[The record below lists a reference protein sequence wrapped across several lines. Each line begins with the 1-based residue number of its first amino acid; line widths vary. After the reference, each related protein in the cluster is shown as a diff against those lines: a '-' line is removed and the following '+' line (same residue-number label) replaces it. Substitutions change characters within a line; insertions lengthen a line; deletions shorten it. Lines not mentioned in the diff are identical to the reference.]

1 MALSQ
6 YVAINFLT
14 KFDKKGL
21 ERATKELKGFDK
33 VVATSTFRLK
43 TFAKAGAIAAAAG
56 MAIFAKNSIQA
67 ALAQERLDK
76 SVEQSLRSINQLDK
90 LPSVNSFISGI
101 EKASNITKDRLTPA
115 INGLI
120 IQTGNLTKA
129 QDLFSVAVDTSVG
142 AGVDLTQVSDALG
155 KASRGNFKALGAL
168 GLGFDA
174 VTAKEIGL
182 AEITDYLTLKFS
194 GAAKRATETF
204 GGQLDAL
211 QISAG
216 AAQTSLGE
224 GFITAT
230 EILIGGGNAS
240 DYFGSRLESLGL
252 NGGYVLIA
260 LADKTR
266 NIIDAFDKLG
276 KKIEGNAVLKFLFSA
291 ENIPVI
297 GGWLQGF
304 EGLAK
309 EGKKIAESTGDTL
322 ELSAEQKAVAEK
334 LAKLQARLDKMAA
347 EALNKQKKLTK
358 EKLAQQALDKKKAE
372 LEAMFD
378 LDRINLQA
386 ALSRK
391 LNAEDE
397 LRVKIL
403 QKLADGTK
411 TAVDEAQRYADVLK
425 VIEDGVIS
433 TEEID
438 MLAKKWGIST
448 VEVTLYLTQLFKANE
463 ELRKMLLLLNEISNK
478 SLTSPGLPG
487 SSSNQLVA
495 KTKALSD
502 LVDKIQQRAVN
513 RGIEI
518 PGLDYSIQP
527 LIPGTTMLDLTAPQN
542 AASARLQAQANAWMA
557 ANPDID
563 PFTGARK
570 MADGGIVT
578 QPTFA
583 MIGEAGTEAVIPLD
597 KMGSMGTNV
606 VINVAG
612 SVISEGQLQSVIQDA
627 LYNLNRSGAVT
638 QLTNLGR

>member
-1 MALSQ
+1 
-6 YVAINFLT
+6 
-14 KFDKKGL
+14 
-21 ERATKELKGFDK
+21 
-33 VVATSTFRLK
+33 
-43 TFAKAGAIAAAAG
+43 

-76 SVEQSLRSINQLDK
+76 SVEQSLRSINQLDQ

-120 IQTGNLTKA
+120 IQTADLTKA
-129 QDLFSVAVDTSVG
+129 QDLFNVAVDTSVG

-182 AEITDYLTLKFS
+182 AEITDYLTLKFG

-204 GGQLDAL
+204 GGQLDNL
-211 QISAG
+211 KISAG

-240 DYFGSRLESLGL
+240 DYFGAKLESLGL
-252 NGGYVLIA
+252 NGGYIVVA
-260 LADKTR
+260 LADKISKITE
-266 NIIDAFDKLG
+266 AFDGLA
-276 KKIEGNAVLKFLFSA
+276 KKIEGNAFLKFLFKA
-291 ENIPVI
+291 ENIPVL
-297 GGWLQGF
+297 GGWIQGF
-304 EGLAK
+304 RGLAE
-309 EGKKIAESTGDTL
+309 EGKTITENLKDTV
-322 ELSAEQKAVAEK
+322 EQSAEQKALAEK

-347 EALNKQKKLTK
+347 DALNKQKQITK

-391 LNAEDE
+391 LSAEDE

-411 TAVDEAQRYADVLK
+411 KAVDEAERYADVLK
-425 VIEDGVIS
+425 VIEDGQITTGEV
-433 TEEID
+433 E
-438 MLAKKWGIST
+438 MLAKKWGVT
-448 VEVTLYLTQLFKANE
+448 TTEVLIYLRTLFAAND
-463 ELRKMLLLLNEISNK
+463 ELRKMLALLDEIGK
-478 SLTSPGLPG
+478 KKMPIGQTIEYQTRQFQEITSPEFQEAVLTGQAPNVLGQQVFEDLRKEGLNAAMAG
-487 SSSNQLVA
+487 SS
-495 KTKALSD
+495 
-502 LVDKIQQRAVN
+502 
-513 RGIEI
+513 
-518 PGLDYSIQP
+518 
-527 LIPGTTMLDLTAPQN
+527 
-542 AASARLQAQANAWMA
+542 ARYTAQAVDYYQKLFDIPRMA
-557 ANPDID
+557 E
-563 PFTGARK
+563 
-570 MADGGIVT
+570 GGIVNS
-578 QPTFA
+578 PTLA
-583 MIGEAGTEAVIPLD
+583 MIGEAGSEAVIPLD
-597 KMGSMGTNV
+597 KMGSMGTTVNV
-606 VINVAG
+606 NVAG

>member
-21 ERATKELKGFDK
+21 ERATKELQGFDK

-43 TFAKAGAIAAAAG
+43 SFAKAGAIAAAAG

-76 SVEQSLRSINQLDK
+76 SVEQSLRSINQLDQ

-120 IQTGNLTKA
+120 IQTADLTKA
-129 QDLFSVAVDTSVG
+129 QDLFNVAVDTSVG

-182 AEITDYLTLKFS
+182 AEITDYLTLKFG

-211 QISAG
+211 RISAG

-252 NGGYVLIA
+252 NGGYILIA
-260 LADKTR
+260 LADKAQKIT
-266 NIIDAFDKLG
+266 NAFDGLA
-276 KKIEGNAVLKFLFSA
+276 KKIEGNRVLKFLFSA

-322 ELSAEQKAVAEK
+322 EQSAEQKAIAEK

-391 LNAEDE
+391 LSAEDE

-403 QKLADGTK
+403 QKLADGTTK
-411 TAVDEAQRYADVLK
+411 AVDEAQRYADVLK
-425 VIEDGVIS
+425 VIEDGQITTGEV
-433 TEEID
+433 E
-438 MLAKKWGIST
+438 MLAKKWGIT
-448 VEVTLYLTQLFKANE
+448 TTEVLIYLRTLFAAND
-463 ELRKMLLLLNEISNK
+463 ELRKMLALLDEIGK
-478 SLTSPGLPG
+478 KKMPVGMTFQYQQQQFQQITSPRFQESVLTGEAPNVLGQQVFEDLRKEGLNAAMAG
-487 SSSNQLVA
+487 SS
-495 KTKALSD
+495 
-502 LVDKIQQRAVN
+502 
-513 RGIEI
+513 
-518 PGLDYSIQP
+518 
-527 LIPGTTMLDLTAPQN
+527 
-542 AASARLQAQANAWMA
+542 ARYTAQAVDYYQRLFDIPRMA
-557 ANPDID
+557 E
-563 PFTGARK
+563 
-570 MADGGIVT
+570 GGVVN
-578 QPTFA
+578 QPTLA
-583 MIGEAGTEAVIPLD
+583 LIGEAGSEAVIPLD
-597 KMGSMGTNV
+597 KMGGMGTNV
-606 VINVAG
+606 VVNVAG
-612 SVISEGQLQSVIQDA
+612 SVISEGELQSVIQDA

>member
-43 TFAKAGAIAAAAG
+43 SFAKAGAIAAAAG

-76 SVEQSLRSINQLDK
+76 SVEQSLRSINQLDQ

-120 IQTGNLTKA
+120 IQTADLTKA
-129 QDLFSVAVDTSVG
+129 QDLFNVAVDTSVG

-182 AEITDYLTLKFS
+182 AEITDYLTLKFG

-211 QISAG
+211 KISAG

-252 NGGYVLIA
+252 NGGYILIA
-260 LADKTR
+260 LADKAQKIT
-266 NIIDAFDKLG
+266 NAFDGLA
-276 KKIEGNAVLKFLFSA
+276 KKIEGNRVLKFLFSA

-322 ELSAEQKAVAEK
+322 EQSAEQKAIAEK

-391 LNAEDE
+391 LNGEDE

-411 TAVDEAQRYADVLK
+411 AAVDEAQRYADVLK
-425 VIEDGVIS
+425 VIEDGKI
-433 TEEID
+433 TTDEIE
-438 MLAKKWGIST
+438 MLAQKWGIST
-448 VEVTLYLTQLFKANE
+448 KEVELYLTKLFAANE
-463 ELRKMLLLLNEISNK
+463 ELRKMLALLDEINK
-478 SLTSPGLPG
+478 KKISQG
-487 SSSNQLVA
+487 
-495 KTKALSD
+495 
-502 LVDKIQQRAVN
+502 IQQVQATTAKIDQFVYTTALESVRNLNTDISEFLQKNQPAPITQQSALTDVRATN
-513 RGIEI
+513 TNI
-518 PGLDYSIQP
+518 
-527 LIPGTTMLDLTAPQN
+527 
-542 AASARLQAQANAWMA
+542 ASFLSQ
-557 ANPDID
+557 
-563 PFTGARK
+563 FTSVPKLAE
-570 MADGGIVT
+570 GGIVS
-578 QPTFA
+578 QPTLA
-583 MIGEAGTEAVIPLD
+583 IIGEAGSEAVVPLD
-597 KMGSMGTNV
+597 RMGSMGTTVN
-606 VINVAG
+606 INVAG
-612 SVISEGQLQSVIQDA
+612 SVISEGELQSVIQDA

>member
-43 TFAKAGAIAAAAG
+43 SFAKAGAIAAAAG

-76 SVEQSLRSINQLDK
+76 SVEQSLRSINQLDQ

-120 IQTGNLTKA
+120 IQTADLTKA
-129 QDLFSVAVDTSVG
+129 QDLFNVAVDTSVG

-182 AEITDYLTLKFS
+182 AEITDYLTLKFG

-211 QISAG
+211 KISAG

-252 NGGYVLIA
+252 NGGYILIA
-260 LADKTR
+260 LADKAQKIT
-266 NIIDAFDKLG
+266 NAFDSLG
-276 KKIEGNAVLKFLFSA
+276 KKIEGNRFLRLIFDSS
-291 ENIPVI
+291 NIPI
-297 GGWLQGF
+297 IPGLIAGF
-304 EGLAK
+304 GMLAD
-309 EGKKIAESTGDTL
+309 EGKKIAETTKETFEQSK
-322 ELSAEQKAVAEK
+322 EQKALAEK

-347 EALNKQKKLTK
+347 EALNKQKKITK

-391 LNAEDE
+391 LSAEDE

-411 TAVDEAQRYADVLK
+411 KAVDEAERYADVLK
-425 VIEDGVIS
+425 VIEDGQITTGEV
-433 TEEID
+433 E
-438 MLAKKWGIST
+438 MLAKKWGVT
-448 VEVTLYLTQLFKANE
+448 TTEVLIYLRTLFAAND
-463 ELRKMLLLLNEISNK
+463 ELRKMLALLDEISK
-478 SLTSPGLPG
+478 KKMPVGMTFQYQQQQFEQITSPRFQEAVLTGQAPNVLGQKVFEDLRKEGLNAAMAG
-487 SSSNQLVA
+487 SS
-495 KTKALSD
+495 
-502 LVDKIQQRAVN
+502 
-513 RGIEI
+513 
-518 PGLDYSIQP
+518 
-527 LIPGTTMLDLTAPQN
+527 
-542 AASARLQAQANAWMA
+542 ARYTAQAVDYYQRLFDVPRMA
-557 ANPDID
+557 E
-563 PFTGARK
+563 
-570 MADGGIVT
+570 GGIVDS
-578 QPTFA
+578 PTLA
-583 MIGEAGTEAVIPLD
+583 LIGEAGSEAVIPLD
-597 KMGSMGTNV
+597 KMGGMGTTVNV
-606 VINVAG
+606 NVAG
-612 SVISEGQLQSVIQDA
+612 SVISEGELQSVIQDA

>member
-43 TFAKAGAIAAAAG
+43 SFAKAGAIAAAAG

-76 SVEQSLRSINQLDK
+76 SVEQSLRSINQLDQ

-120 IQTGNLTKA
+120 IQTADLTKA
-129 QDLFSVAVDTSVG
+129 QDLFNVAVDTSVG

-182 AEITDYLTLKFS
+182 AEITDYLTLKFG

-211 QISAG
+211 KISAG

-240 DYFGSRLESLGL
+240 DYFGARLESLGL
-252 NGGYVLIA
+252 NGGYIVVA
-260 LADKTR
+260 LADKISKITE
-266 NIIDAFDKLG
+266 AFDGLA
-276 KKIEGNAVLKFLFSA
+276 KKVEGNAFLKFLFKA
-291 ENIPVI
+291 ENIPVL
-297 GGWLQGF
+297 GGWIQGF
-304 EGLAK
+304 RGLAE
-309 EGKKIAESTGDTL
+309 EGKNITDNLKDTV
-322 ELSAEQKAVAEK
+322 EQSAEQKALAEK

-347 EALNKQKKLTK
+347 EALNKQKKITK

-391 LNAEDE
+391 LSAEDE

-411 TAVDEAQRYADVLK
+411 KAVDEAERYADVLK
-425 VIEDGVIS
+425 VIEDGQI
-433 TEEID
+433 TTGEIE
-438 MLAKKWGIST
+438 MLAKKWGIT
-448 VEVTLYLTQLFKANE
+448 TTEVLIYLQTLFAAND
-463 ELRKMLLLLNEISNK
+463 ELRKMLALLDEISK
-478 SLTSPGLPG
+478 KKMPVGMTFQYQQQQFEQITSPRFQEAVLTGQAPNVLGQKVFEDLRKEGLNAAMAG
-487 SSSNQLVA
+487 SS
-495 KTKALSD
+495 
-502 LVDKIQQRAVN
+502 
-513 RGIEI
+513 
-518 PGLDYSIQP
+518 
-527 LIPGTTMLDLTAPQN
+527 
-542 AASARLQAQANAWMA
+542 ARYTAQAVDYYQRLFDVPRMA
-557 ANPDID
+557 E
-563 PFTGARK
+563 
-570 MADGGIVT
+570 GGIVDS
-578 QPTFA
+578 PTLA
-583 MIGEAGTEAVIPLD
+583 LIGEAGSEAVIPLD
-597 KMGSMGTNV
+597 KMGGMGTTVNV
-606 VINVAG
+606 NVAG

>member
-21 ERATKELKGFDK
+21 ERATKELQGFDK

-43 TFAKAGAIAAAAG
+43 SFAKAGAIAAAAG

-76 SVEQSLRSINQLDK
+76 SVEQSLRSINELDQ

-129 QDLFSVAVDTSVG
+129 QDLFNVAVDTSVG

-182 AEITDYLTLKFS
+182 AEITDYLTLKFG

-204 GGQLDAL
+204 GGQLDNL
-211 QISAG
+211 KISAG

-240 DYFGSRLESLGL
+240 DYFGAKLESLGL
-252 NGGYVLIA
+252 NGGYILIA
-260 LADKTR
+260 LADKAQKIT
-266 NIIDAFDKLG
+266 NAFDGLA
-276 KKIEGNAVLKFLFSA
+276 KKIEGNRVLKFLFSA

-322 ELSAEQKAVAEK
+322 EQSAEQKAIAEK

-391 LNAEDE
+391 LSAEDE

-411 TAVDEAQRYADVLK
+411 KAVDEAERYADVLK
-425 VIEDGVIS
+425 VIEDGQI
-433 TEEID
+433 TTGEIE
-438 MLAKKWGIST
+438 MLAKKWGVT
-448 VEVTLYLTQLFKANE
+448 TTEVLIYLRTLFAAND
-463 ELRKMLLLLNEISNK
+463 ELRKMLALLDEIGK
-478 SLTSPGLPG
+478 KKMPVGMTFQYQQQQFQQITSPRFQESVLTGEAPNVLGQQVFEDLRKEGLNAAMAG
-487 SSSNQLVA
+487 SS
-495 KTKALSD
+495 
-502 LVDKIQQRAVN
+502 
-513 RGIEI
+513 
-518 PGLDYSIQP
+518 
-527 LIPGTTMLDLTAPQN
+527 
-542 AASARLQAQANAWMA
+542 ARYTAQAVDYYQRLFDIPRMA
-557 ANPDID
+557 E
-563 PFTGARK
+563 
-570 MADGGIVT
+570 GGIVN
-578 QPTFA
+578 QPTLA
-583 MIGEAGTEAVIPLD
+583 LIGEAGSEAVIPLD
-597 KMGSMGTNV
+597 KMGGMGTTVN
-606 VINVAG
+606 INVAG
-612 SVISEGQLQSVIQDA
+612 SVISEGELQSVIQDA

>member
-43 TFAKAGAIAAAAG
+43 SFAKAGAIAAAAG

-76 SVEQSLRSINQLDK
+76 SVEQSLRSINQLDQ

-120 IQTGNLTKA
+120 IQTADLTKA
-129 QDLFSVAVDTSVG
+129 QDLFNVAVDTSVG

-182 AEITDYLTLKFS
+182 AEITDYLTLKFG

-211 QISAG
+211 KISAG

-252 NGGYVLIA
+252 NGGYILIA
-260 LADKTR
+260 LADKAQKIT
-266 NIIDAFDKLG
+266 NAFDSLG
-276 KKIEGNAVLKFLFSA
+276 KKIEGNRFLRLIFDSS
-291 ENIPVI
+291 NIPI
-297 GGWLQGF
+297 IPGLIAGF
-304 EGLAK
+304 GMLAD
-309 EGKKIAESTGDTL
+309 EGKKIAETTKETFEQSK
-322 ELSAEQKAVAEK
+322 EQKALAEK

-347 EALNKQKKLTK
+347 EALNKQKKITK

-391 LNAEDE
+391 LSAEDE

-411 TAVDEAQRYADVLK
+411 KAVDEAERYADVLK
-425 VIEDGVIS
+425 VIEDGQITTGEV
-433 TEEID
+433 E
-438 MLAKKWGIST
+438 MLAKKWGVT
-448 VEVTLYLTQLFKANE
+448 TTEVLIYLRTLFAAND
-463 ELRKMLLLLNEISNK
+463 ELRKMLALLDEIGK
-478 SLTSPGLPG
+478 KKMPVGMTFQYQQQQFQQITSPRFQESVLTGEAPNVLGQQVFEDLRKEGLNAAMAG
-487 SSSNQLVA
+487 SS
-495 KTKALSD
+495 
-502 LVDKIQQRAVN
+502 
-513 RGIEI
+513 
-518 PGLDYSIQP
+518 
-527 LIPGTTMLDLTAPQN
+527 
-542 AASARLQAQANAWMA
+542 ARYTAQAVDYYQRLFDIPRMA
-557 ANPDID
+557 E
-563 PFTGARK
+563 
-570 MADGGIVT
+570 GGVVN
-578 QPTFA
+578 QPTLA
-583 MIGEAGTEAVIPLD
+583 MIGEAGAEAVIPLD
-597 KMGSMGTNV
+597 KMGGMGTTVN
-606 VINVAG
+606 INVAG
-612 SVISEGQLQSVIQDA
+612 SVISEGELQSVIQDA

>member
-1 MALSQ
+1 
-6 YVAINFLT
+6 
-14 KFDKKGL
+14 
-21 ERATKELKGFDK
+21 
-33 VVATSTFRLK
+33 
-43 TFAKAGAIAAAAG
+43 

-76 SVEQSLRSINQLDK
+76 SVEQSLRSINQLDQ

-120 IQTGNLTKA
+120 IQTADLTKA
-129 QDLFSVAVDTSVG
+129 QDLFNVAVDTSVG

-182 AEITDYLTLKFS
+182 AEITDYLTLKFG

-211 QISAG
+211 KISAG

-252 NGGYVLIA
+252 NGGYILIA
-260 LADKTR
+260 LADKAQKIT
-266 NIIDAFDKLG
+266 NAFDSLG
-276 KKIEGNAVLKFLFSA
+276 KKIEGNRFLRLIFDSS
-291 ENIPVI
+291 NIPI
-297 GGWLQGF
+297 IPGLIAGF
-304 EGLAK
+304 GMLAD
-309 EGKKIAESTGDTL
+309 EGKKIAETTKETFEQSK
-322 ELSAEQKAVAEK
+322 EQKALAEK

-347 EALNKQKKLTK
+347 EALNKQKKITK

-391 LNAEDE
+391 LSAEDE

-411 TAVDEAQRYADVLK
+411 KAVDEAERYADVLK
-425 VIEDGVIS
+425 VIEDGQI
-433 TEEID
+433 TTGEIE
-438 MLAKKWGIST
+438 MLAKKWGVT
-448 VEVTLYLTQLFKANE
+448 TTEVLIYLRTLFAAND
-463 ELRKMLLLLNEISNK
+463 ELRKMLALLDEIGK
-478 SLTSPGLPG
+478 KKMPVGMTFQYQQQQFQQITSPRFQESVLTGEAPNVLGQQVFEDLRKEGLNAAMAG
-487 SSSNQLVA
+487 SS
-495 KTKALSD
+495 
-502 LVDKIQQRAVN
+502 
-513 RGIEI
+513 
-518 PGLDYSIQP
+518 
-527 LIPGTTMLDLTAPQN
+527 
-542 AASARLQAQANAWMA
+542 ARYTAQAVDYYQRLFDIPRMA
-557 ANPDID
+557 E
-563 PFTGARK
+563 
-570 MADGGIVT
+570 GGIVN
-578 QPTFA
+578 QPTLA
-583 MIGEAGTEAVIPLD
+583 LIGEAGSEAVIPLD
-597 KMGSMGTNV
+597 KMGGMGTTVN
-606 VINVAG
+606 INVAG
-612 SVISEGQLQSVIQDA
+612 SVISEGELQSVIQDA

>member
-43 TFAKAGAIAAAAG
+43 SFAKAGAIAAAAG

-76 SVEQSLRSINQLDK
+76 SVEQSLRSINQLDQ

-120 IQTGNLTKA
+120 IQTADLTKA
-129 QDLFSVAVDTSVG
+129 QDLFNVAVDTSVG

-182 AEITDYLTLKFS
+182 AEITDYLTLKFG

-204 GGQLDAL
+204 GGQLDNL
-211 QISAG
+211 KISAG

-252 NGGYVLIA
+252 NGGYILIA
-260 LADKTR
+260 LADKAQKIT
-266 NIIDAFDKLG
+266 NAFDGLA
-276 KKIEGNAVLKFLFSA
+276 KKIEGNRVLKFLFSA

-322 ELSAEQKAVAEK
+322 EQSAEQKAIAEK

-372 LEAMFD
+372 LESMFD

-391 LNAEDE
+391 LSAEDE

-411 TAVDEAQRYADVLK
+411 KAVDEAERYADVLK
-425 VIEDGVIS
+425 VIEDGQI
-433 TEEID
+433 TTGEIE
-438 MLAKKWGIST
+438 MLATKWGIT
-448 VEVTLYLTQLFKANE
+448 TTEVLLYLRALFAAND
-463 ELRKMLLLLNEISNK
+463 ELRKMLALLDEISK
-478 SLTSPGLPG
+478 KKIPLGQTFDYQQQQFETTTSKRFQEAVLTGEAPNELGQEVFENLRKEGLNAAMAG
-487 SSSNQLVA
+487 SS
-495 KTKALSD
+495 
-502 LVDKIQQRAVN
+502 
-513 RGIEI
+513 
-518 PGLDYSIQP
+518 
-527 LIPGTTMLDLTAPQN
+527 
-542 AASARLQAQANAWMA
+542 ARYTAQAVDYFQKLFDV
-557 ANPDID
+557 P
-563 PFTGARK
+563 R
-570 MADGGIVT
+570 MADGGIVN
-578 QPTFA
+578 QPTLA
-583 MIGEAGTEAVIPLD
+583 LIGEAGSEAVIPLD
-597 KMGSMGTNV
+597 KMGGMGTNV
-606 VINVAG
+606 VVNVAG

>member
-21 ERATKELKGFDK
+21 ERATKELQGFDK

-43 TFAKAGAIAAAAG
+43 SFAKAGAIAAAAG

-76 SVEQSLRSINQLDK
+76 SVEQSLRSINQLDQ

-120 IQTGNLTKA
+120 IQTADLTKA
-129 QDLFSVAVDTSVG
+129 QDLFNVAVDTSVG

-182 AEITDYLTLKFS
+182 AEITDYLTLKFG

-204 GGQLDAL
+204 GGQLDNL
-211 QISAG
+211 KISAG

-240 DYFGSRLESLGL
+240 DYFGAKLESLGL
-252 NGGYVLIA
+252 NGGYIVVA
-260 LADKTR
+260 LADKISKITE
-266 NIIDAFDKLG
+266 AFDGLA
-276 KKIEGNAVLKFLFSA
+276 KKIEGNAFLKFLFKA
-291 ENIPVI
+291 ENIPVL
-297 GGWLQGF
+297 GGWIQGF
-304 EGLAK
+304 RGLAE
-309 EGKKIAESTGDTL
+309 EGKTITENLKDTV
-322 ELSAEQKAVAEK
+322 EQSAEQKALAEK

-347 EALNKQKKLTK
+347 DALNKQKQITK
-358 EKLAQQALDKKKAE
+358 EKLAQQLLDKKKAE

-391 LNAEDE
+391 LSAEDE

-411 TAVDEAQRYADVLK
+411 KAVDEAERYADVLK
-425 VIEDGVIS
+425 VIEDGQITTGEV
-433 TEEID
+433 E
-438 MLAKKWGIST
+438 MLAKKWGVT
-448 VEVTLYLTQLFKANE
+448 TTEVLIYLRTLFAAND
-463 ELRKMLLLLNEISNK
+463 ELRKMLALLDEIGK
-478 SLTSPGLPG
+478 KKMPVGMTFQYQQQQFQQITSPRFQESVLTGEAPNVLGQQVFEDLRKEGLNAAMAG
-487 SSSNQLVA
+487 SS
-495 KTKALSD
+495 
-502 LVDKIQQRAVN
+502 
-513 RGIEI
+513 
-518 PGLDYSIQP
+518 
-527 LIPGTTMLDLTAPQN
+527 
-542 AASARLQAQANAWMA
+542 ARYTAQAVDYYQRLFDIPRMA
-557 ANPDID
+557 E
-563 PFTGARK
+563 
-570 MADGGIVT
+570 GGIVN
-578 QPTFA
+578 QPTLA
-583 MIGEAGTEAVIPLD
+583 LIGEAGSEAVIPLD
-597 KMGSMGTNV
+597 KMGGMGTNV
-606 VINVAG
+606 VVNVAG
-612 SVISEGQLQSVIQDA
+612 SVISEGELQSVIQDA

>member
-43 TFAKAGAIAAAAG
+43 SFAKAGAIAAAAG

-76 SVEQSLRSINQLDK
+76 SVEQSLRSINQLDQ

-120 IQTGNLTKA
+120 IQTADLTKA
-129 QDLFSVAVDTSVG
+129 QDLFNVAVDTSVG

-182 AEITDYLTLKFS
+182 AEITDYLTLKFG

-211 QISAG
+211 KISAG

-252 NGGYVLIA
+252 NGGYILIA
-260 LADKTR
+260 LADKAQKIT
-266 NIIDAFDKLG
+266 NAFDSLG
-276 KKIEGNAVLKFLFSA
+276 KKIEGNRFLRLIFDSS
-291 ENIPVI
+291 NIPI
-297 GGWLQGF
+297 IPGLIAGF
-304 EGLAK
+304 GMLAD
-309 EGKKIAESTGDTL
+309 EGKKIAETTKETFEQSK
-322 ELSAEQKAVAEK
+322 EQKAIAEK

-391 LNAEDE
+391 LSAEDE

-411 TAVDEAQRYADVLK
+411 KAVDEAERYADVLK
-425 VIEDGVIS
+425 VIEDGQITTGEV
-433 TEEID
+433 E
-438 MLAKKWGIST
+438 MLAKKWGVT
-448 VEVTLYLTQLFKANE
+448 TTEVLIYLRTLFAAND
-463 ELRKMLLLLNEISNK
+463 ELRKMLALLDEIGK
-478 SLTSPGLPG
+478 KKMPVGMTFQYQQQQFQQITSPRFQESVLTGEAPNVLGQQVFEDLRKEGLNAAMAG
-487 SSSNQLVA
+487 SS
-495 KTKALSD
+495 
-502 LVDKIQQRAVN
+502 
-513 RGIEI
+513 
-518 PGLDYSIQP
+518 
-527 LIPGTTMLDLTAPQN
+527 
-542 AASARLQAQANAWMA
+542 ARYTAQAVDYYQRLFDIPRMA
-557 ANPDID
+557 E
-563 PFTGARK
+563 
-570 MADGGIVT
+570 GGVVN
-578 QPTFA
+578 QPTLA
-583 MIGEAGTEAVIPLD
+583 MIGEAGAEAVIPLD
-597 KMGSMGTNV
+597 KMGGMGTTVN
-606 VINVAG
+606 INVAG
-612 SVISEGQLQSVIQDA
+612 SVISEGELQSVIQDA

>member
-21 ERATKELKGFDK
+21 ERATKELQGFDK

-43 TFAKAGAIAAAAG
+43 SFAKAGAIAAAAG

-76 SVEQSLRSINQLDK
+76 SVEQSLRSINQLDQ

-120 IQTGNLTKA
+120 IQTADLTKA
-129 QDLFSVAVDTSVG
+129 QDLFNVAVDTSVG

-182 AEITDYLTLKFS
+182 AEITDYLTLKFG

-211 QISAG
+211 KISAG

-252 NGGYVLIA
+252 NGGYILIA
-260 LADKTR
+260 LADKAQKIT
-266 NIIDAFDKLG
+266 NAFDGLA
-276 KKIEGNAVLKFLFSA
+276 KKIEGNRVLKFLFSA

-322 ELSAEQKAVAEK
+322 EQSAEQKAIAEK

-391 LNAEDE
+391 LSAEDE

-411 TAVDEAQRYADVLK
+411 KAVDEAERYADVLK
-425 VIEDGVIS
+425 VIEDGQI
-433 TEEID
+433 TTGEID
-438 MLAKKWGIST
+438 MLAKKWGVT
-448 VEVTLYLTQLFKANE
+448 TTEVLIYLRTLFAAND
-463 ELRKMLLLLNEISNK
+463 ELRKMLALLDEIGK
-478 SLTSPGLPG
+478 KKMPVGMTFQYQQQQFQQITSPRFQESVLTGEAPNVLGQQVFEDLRKEGLNAAMAG
-487 SSSNQLVA
+487 SS
-495 KTKALSD
+495 
-502 LVDKIQQRAVN
+502 
-513 RGIEI
+513 
-518 PGLDYSIQP
+518 
-527 LIPGTTMLDLTAPQN
+527 
-542 AASARLQAQANAWMA
+542 ARYTAQAVDYYQRLFDIPRMA
-557 ANPDID
+557 E
-563 PFTGARK
+563 
-570 MADGGIVT
+570 GGVVN
-578 QPTFA
+578 QPTLA
-583 MIGEAGTEAVIPLD
+583 LIGEAGSEAVIPLD
-597 KMGSMGTNV
+597 KMGGMGTNV
-606 VINVAG
+606 VVNVAG
-612 SVISEGQLQSVIQDA
+612 SVISEGELQSVIQDA

>member
-43 TFAKAGAIAAAAG
+43 SFAKAGAIAAAAG

-76 SVEQSLRSINQLDK
+76 SVEQSLRSINQLDQ

-120 IQTGNLTKA
+120 IQTADLTKA
-129 QDLFSVAVDTSVG
+129 QDLFNVAVDTSVG

-182 AEITDYLTLKFS
+182 AEITDYLTLKFG

-204 GGQLDAL
+204 GGQLDNL
-211 QISAG
+211 KISAG

-252 NGGYVLIA
+252 NGGYILIA
-260 LADKTR
+260 LADKAQKIT
-266 NIIDAFDKLG
+266 NAFDGLA
-276 KKIEGNAVLKFLFSA
+276 KKIEGNRVLKFLFSA

-322 ELSAEQKAVAEK
+322 EQSAEQKAIAEK

-391 LNAEDE
+391 LSAEDE

-411 TAVDEAQRYADVLK
+411 KAVDEAERYADVLK
-425 VIEDGVIS
+425 VIEDGQITTGEV
-433 TEEID
+433 E
-438 MLAKKWGIST
+438 MLAKKWGVT
-448 VEVTLYLTQLFKANE
+448 TTEVLIYLRTLFAAND
-463 ELRKMLLLLNEISNK
+463 ELRKMLALLDEIGK
-478 SLTSPGLPG
+478 KKMPVGMTFQYQQQQFQQITSPRFQESVLTGEAPNVLGQQVFKDLRKEGLNAAMAG
-487 SSSNQLVA
+487 SS
-495 KTKALSD
+495 
-502 LVDKIQQRAVN
+502 
-513 RGIEI
+513 
-518 PGLDYSIQP
+518 
-527 LIPGTTMLDLTAPQN
+527 
-542 AASARLQAQANAWMA
+542 ARYTAQAVDYYQRLFDIPRMA
-557 ANPDID
+557 E
-563 PFTGARK
+563 
-570 MADGGIVT
+570 GGVVN
-578 QPTFA
+578 QPTLA
-583 MIGEAGTEAVIPLD
+583 MIGEAGAEAVIPLD
-597 KMGSMGTNV
+597 KMGGMGTTVN
-606 VINVAG
+606 INVAG
-612 SVISEGQLQSVIQDA
+612 SVISEGELQSVIQDA

>member
-43 TFAKAGAIAAAAG
+43 SFAKAGAIAAAAG

-76 SVEQSLRSINQLDK
+76 SVEQSLRSINQLDQ

-120 IQTGNLTKA
+120 IQTADLTKA
-129 QDLFSVAVDTSVG
+129 QDLFNVAVDTSVG
-142 AGVDLTQVSDALG
+142 AGLDLTQVSDALG

-182 AEITDYLTLKFS
+182 AEITDYLTLKFGGS
-194 GAAKRATETF
+194 AKRATETF
-204 GGQLDAL
+204 GGQLDNL
-211 QISAG
+211 KISAG

-240 DYFGSRLESLGL
+240 DYFGAKLESLGL
-252 NGGYVLIA
+252 NGGYIVVA
-260 LADKTR
+260 LADKISKITE
-266 NIIDAFDKLG
+266 AFDGLA
-276 KKIEGNAVLKFLFSA
+276 KKVEGNAFLKFLFKA
-291 ENIPVI
+291 ENIPVL
-297 GGWLQGF
+297 GGWIQGF
-304 EGLAK
+304 RGLAE
-309 EGKKIAESTGDTL
+309 EGKTITDNLKDTV
-322 ELSAEQKAVAEK
+322 EQSAEQKALAEK

-347 EALNKQKKLTK
+347 EALNKQKKITK

-391 LNAEDE
+391 LSAEDE

-411 TAVDEAQRYADVLK
+411 KAVDEAERYADVLK
-425 VIEDGVIS
+425 VIEDGQI
-433 TEEID
+433 TTGEIE
-438 MLAKKWGIST
+438 MLAKKWGIT
-448 VEVTLYLTQLFKANE
+448 TTEVLIYLRTLFAAND
-463 ELRKMLLLLNEISNK
+463 ELRKMLALLDELSK
-478 SLTSPGLPG
+478 KKLPTSAGGGGMYEPGYFIELG
-487 SSSNQLVA
+487 NQLVNTPGYSGMSA
-495 KTKALSD
+495 AEITAERYKESGAA
-502 LVDKIQQRAVN
+502 R
-513 RGIEI
+513 RGI
-518 PGLDYSIQP
+518 P
-527 LIPGTTMLDLTAPQN
+527 L
-542 AASARLQAQANAWMA
+542 MA
-557 ANPDID
+557 E
-563 PFTGARK
+563 
-570 MADGGIVT
+570 GGVVT
-578 QPTFA
+578 QPTLA
-583 MIGEAGTEAVIPLD
+583 MIGEAGAEAVIPLD
-597 KMGSMGTNV
+597 KMGGFGTTVN
-606 VINVAG
+606 INVAG
-612 SVISEGQLQSVIQDA
+612 SVISEGELQSVIQDA

>member
-21 ERATKELKGFDK
+21 ERATKELQGFDK

-43 TFAKAGAIAAAAG
+43 SFAKAGAIAAAAG

-76 SVEQSLRSINQLDK
+76 SVEQSLRSINQLDQ

-120 IQTGNLTKA
+120 IQTADLTKA
-129 QDLFSVAVDTSVG
+129 QDLFNVAVDTSVG
-142 AGVDLTQVSDALG
+142 AGIDLTQVSDALG

-182 AEITDYLTLKFS
+182 AEITDYLTLKFG

-211 QISAG
+211 KISAG

-252 NGGYVLIA
+252 NGGYILIA
-260 LADKTR
+260 LADKAQKIT
-266 NIIDAFDKLG
+266 NAFDGLA
-276 KKIEGNAVLKFLFSA
+276 KKIEGNRVLKFLFSA

-322 ELSAEQKAVAEK
+322 EQSAEQKAIAEK

-378 LDRINLQA
+378 IDRINLQA

-411 TAVDEAQRYADVLK
+411 DAVNEAERYVDVLK
-425 VIEDGVIS
+425 VIEDGKIS
-433 TEEID
+433 TEEVQ
-438 MLAKKWGIST
+438 MLAKKWGITT
-448 VEVTLYLTQLFKANE
+448 VEVLLYLRTLFAAND
-463 ELRKMLLLLNEISNK
+463 ELRKMLALLDELSK
-478 SLTSPGLPG
+478 KKLPTSAGGGGMYEPGYFIELG
-487 SSSNQLVA
+487 NQLVNTPGYSGMSA
-495 KTKALSD
+495 AEITAERYKESGAA
-502 LVDKIQQRAVN
+502 R
-513 RGIEI
+513 RGI
-518 PGLDYSIQP
+518 P
-527 LIPGTTMLDLTAPQN
+527 L
-542 AASARLQAQANAWMA
+542 MA
-557 ANPDID
+557 E
-563 PFTGARK
+563 
-570 MADGGIVT
+570 GGVVT
-578 QPTFA
+578 RPTLA
-583 MIGEAGTEAVIPLD
+583 MIGEAGAEAVIPLD
-597 KMGSMGTNV
+597 KMGGMGTTVN
-606 VINVAG
+606 INVAG
-612 SVISEGQLQSVIQDA
+612 SVISEGELQSVIQDA

>member
-43 TFAKAGAIAAAAG
+43 SFAKAGAIAAAAG

-76 SVEQSLRSINQLDK
+76 SVEQSLRSINQLDQ

-120 IQTGNLTKA
+120 IQTADLTKA
-129 QDLFSVAVDTSVG
+129 QDLFNVAVDTSVG

-174 VTAKEIGL
+174 VTAKQIGL
-182 AEITDYLTLKFS
+182 AEITDYLTLKFG

-204 GGQLDAL
+204 GGQLDNL
-211 QISAG
+211 KISAG

-230 EILIGGGNAS
+230 EILMGGGNAS

-260 LADKTR
+260 LADKVK
-266 NIIDAFDKLG
+266 NITDAFEDLS
-276 KKIEGNAVLKFLFSA
+276 KKFEGSAASNLFKFLFSTKQ
-291 ENIPVI
+291 IPVI

-322 ELSAEQKAVAEK
+322 EQSAEQKAIAEK

-391 LNAEDE
+391 LSAEDE

-411 TAVDEAQRYADVLK
+411 EAVDEAQRYADVLK
-425 VIEDGVIS
+425 IIEDGQI
-433 TEEID
+433 TTGEID

-448 VEVTLYLTQLFKANE
+448 KEVELYLTKLFDANE
-463 ELRKMLLLLNEISNK
+463 ELRKMLGLMDEINK
-478 SLTSPGLPG
+478 KKISQG
-487 SSSNQLVA
+487 
-495 KTKALSD
+495 
-502 LVDKIQQRAVN
+502 IQQVQATTAKIDQFVYTTALESVRNLNTDISEFLQKNQPAPITQQSALTDVRATN
-513 RGIEI
+513 TNI
-518 PGLDYSIQP
+518 
-527 LIPGTTMLDLTAPQN
+527 
-542 AASARLQAQANAWMA
+542 ASFLSQ
-557 ANPDID
+557 
-563 PFTGARK
+563 FTSVPKLAE
-570 MADGGIVT
+570 GGIVS
-578 QPTFA
+578 QPTLA
-583 MIGEAGTEAVIPLD
+583 IIGEAGSEAVVPLD
-597 KMGSMGTNV
+597 RMGSMGTTVN
-606 VINVAG
+606 INVAG
-612 SVISEGQLQSVIQDA
+612 SVISEGELQSVIQDA

>member
-43 TFAKAGAIAAAAG
+43 SFAKAGAIAAAAG

-76 SVEQSLRSINQLDK
+76 SVEQSLRSINQLDQ

-120 IQTGNLTKA
+120 IQTADLTKA
-129 QDLFSVAVDTSVG
+129 QDLFNVAVDTSVG

-182 AEITDYLTLKFS
+182 AEITDYLTLKFG

-211 QISAG
+211 KISAG

-260 LADKTR
+260 LADKVK
-266 NIIDAFDKLG
+266 NITDAFEDLS
-276 KKIEGNAVLKFLFSA
+276 KKFEGSAASNLFKFLFSTKQ
-291 ENIPVI
+291 IPVI

-322 ELSAEQKAVAEK
+322 ELSAEQKAIAEK
-334 LAKLQARLDKMAA
+334 LAKLQARLDKLAA

-391 LNAEDE
+391 LSAEDE

-411 TAVDEAQRYADVLK
+411 SAVDEAQRYADVLK
-425 VIEDGVIS
+425 VIEDGQI
-433 TEEID
+433 TTGEIE
-438 MLAKKWGIST
+438 MLSQKWGIS
-448 VEVTLYLTQLFKANE
+448 VTAVKLYLEQLLKSND
-463 ELRKMLLLLNEISNK
+463 ELRKMLGLMDELKNKQLELL
-478 SLTSPGLPG
+478 
-487 SSSNQLVA
+487 
-495 KTKALSD
+495 
-502 LVDKIQQRAVN
+502 RAQ
-513 RGIEI
+513 
-518 PGLDYSIQP
+518 IQP
-527 LIPGTTMLDLTAPQN
+527 MLANVQPAVKGLQEIILRTNVQEGLRQAAPAVQGLKDILAGIP
-542 AASARLQAQANAWMA
+542 
-557 ANPDID
+557 
-563 PFTGARK
+563 K
-570 MADGGIVT
+570 MADGGIVN
-578 QPTFA
+578 QPTLA
-583 MIGEAGTEAVIPLD
+583 LIGEAGSEAVVPLD
-597 KMGSMGTNV
+597 RMGGMGTTVNV
-606 VINVAG
+606 NVAG